1 MDYGYKITT
10 HGRRLL
16 AALLDTG
23 QPLKLTRVAV
33 GSGLIDQD
41 EDLAKV
47 HTLVHYTADAT
58 ITDRRHEEDRLFLTV
73 RYSNQ
78 EHPEVGTFT
87 LSEFMVWAEDPE
99 TGQETDF
106 LYATLGDYRQP
117 VPAYSANFPASV
129 WSFPLVLVVSGEL
142 EVIVT
147 ASPGLVTSEDL
158 QEVIDQLKLEIMTN
172 ELTLPLAAANGEE
185 MITNTGTPVEAV
197 YRPNQSANILAAI
210 EAMDGRLTAQ
220 IGQAAASCT
229 AQTSSAKQSAI
240 AAAQVYTD
248 GRIAALQ
255 RQIETDSESVAGQIA
270 QAKAEAVST
279 AETKIAAHN
288 TAPAAHPTHLAV
300 VSN

>member
-229 AQTSSAKQSAI
+229 AQASSAKQSAI

>member
-10 HGRRLL
+10 HGRAVL
-16 AALLDTG
+16 AACLDLG
-23 QPLKLTRVAV
+23 KPLRLTRAAV
-33 GSGLIDQD
+33 GSGLIDKD

-47 HTLVHYTADAT
+47 HNLIRYVAEAS
-58 ITDRRHEEDRLFLTV
+58 ITDRRHEEDQLFLTI

-78 EHPEVGTFT
+78 DHPEAAAFS

-129 WSFPLVLVVSGEL
+129 WSFPLVLVISGEL

-158 QEVIDQLKLEIMTN
+158 QEVIDRLKLEIMTN

-185 MITNTGTPVEAV
+185 MLTNTGTPVEAV
-197 YRPNQSANILAAI
+197 YRPNQSANILAAV
-210 EAMDGRLTAQ
+210 EAMDGRLAAQ

-229 AQTSSAKQSAI
+229 EQASSAKQSAI

-255 RQIETDSESVAGQIA
+255 RQMETDSESVAGQIA

-288 TAPAAHPTHLAV
+288 TAPAAHPTHLAII
-300 VSN
+300 